1 MYIYICLKKPLEGYI
16 HETINGSYSGKTM
29 SWCSQEERNIP
40 FLCSVVLP
48 CLIVLQQNNFS
59 TSCAILN
66 CKKETLQKTMKM
78 V

>member
-1 MYIYICLKKPLEGYI
+1 M
-16 HETINGSYSGKTM
+16 HETITGSYSGKAM

-66 CKKETLQKTMKM
+66 CKKEKHLLNSCLMHVEDHTNSFY
-78 V
+78 